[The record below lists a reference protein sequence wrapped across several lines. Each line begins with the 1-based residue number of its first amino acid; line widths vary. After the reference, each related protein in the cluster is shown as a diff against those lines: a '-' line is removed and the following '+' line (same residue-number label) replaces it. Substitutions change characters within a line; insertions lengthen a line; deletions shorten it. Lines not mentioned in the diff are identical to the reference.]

1 MQGEYHA
8 SQNFLNKEVQIYWKS
23 QSCNHISDCLPVYK
37 AVIKRVDHDYDN
49 VKIMVID
56 TREGEYNYKKKK
68 YIKFKTP
75 KITKKNSF

>member
-1 MQGEYHA
+1 M
-8 SQNFLNKEVQIYWKS
+8 
-23 QSCNHISDCLPVYK
+23 IS
-37 AVIKRVDHDYDN
+37 YDN

-75 KITKKNSF
+75 KLTKKTVFDDNCYDLGDLFTAIKFQCDRTLGTNDEIEVSFKVNQEF